1 MGRAGIYRF
10 FGHAPVI
17 ATALKLV
24 RWPLLLAILL
34 AVIAAVYRYG
44 PNARHTWR
52 QCLPGAA
59 PAVLLWVGAAA
70 LFRAYLFGRA
80 GAPTRLSSTDP
91 HVVLIGRAV
100 GVDWHRRLDVLVR
113 PGRADRRVTQ
123 RRTGPEL
130 AQHPEAARSGRTSQP
145 RDPTEQTS
153 GV

>member
-1 MGRAGIYRF
+1 VGRAGIYRF

-59 PAVLLWVGAAA
+59 PAMRCPDHA
-70 LFRAYLFGRA
+70 RAHSGPRSRA
-80 GAPTRLSSTDP
+80 
-91 HVVLIGRAV
+91 
-100 GVDWHRRLDVLVR
+100 
-113 PGRADRRVTQ
+113 
-123 RRTGPEL
+123 
-130 AQHPEAARSGRTSQP
+130 
-145 RDPTEQTS
+145 
-153 GV
+153 